1 MPRREK
7 QAGWG
12 DGGREAGAA
21 PFTARDPR
29 RGWHTPVDNRVGAGG
44 PQDPECKCVRISRC
58 RARSAA
64 LPISPP
70 TLLFAVSFPS
80 QLNFVLGAARALHVL
95 RALADAH
102 LPPSPQR
109 RVRLLSCSLA
119 ARPETWR
126 FSVSLLDHRARP
138 RQPHSASHR
147 AGLAASTLSPCVCS
161 QPGDHRQSPKSRS
174 GPGTPLLRPRRWFL
188 VKVES

>member
-7 QAGWG
+7 QAGRR

-64 LPISPP
+64 LRISPQ

-80 QLNFVLGAARALHVL
+80 QLNFVLQAARALHVL

-109 RVRLLSCSLA
+109 RASPQLLPRGTARNLALPSLP
-119 ARPETWR
+119 ARPPR
-126 FSVSLLDHRARP
+126 PP
-138 RQPHSASHR
+138 RQPRSASHR

>member
-7 QAGWG
+7 QAGRG

-64 LPISPP
+64 LPISPQ

-109 RVRLLSCSLA
+109 RASPQLLPRGTARNLALLSLP
-119 ARPETWR
+119 ARPPRPPARGSRALPLTGL
-126 FSVSLLDHRARP
+126 VSLPPPLVLASAHSQATTDSLRNLDRVP
-138 RQPHSASHR
+138 GLLCCDP
-147 AGLAASTLSPCVCS
+147 AGGFC
-161 QPGDHRQSPKSRS
+161 
-174 GPGTPLLRPRRWFL
+174 
-188 VKVES
+188 

>member
-7 QAGWG
+7 QAGRG

-64 LPISPP
+64 LPISPQ
-70 TLLFAVSFPS
+70 TLLFPVSFPS
-80 QLNFVLGAARALHVL
+80 QLNFVLGAARALHAL

-109 RVRLLSCSLA
+109 RCVSSAAPSRHGQKPGASQSPCSTTA
-119 ARPETWR
+119 PARGSRALPLTGL
-126 FSVSLLDHRARP
+126 VSLPPPLVLASAHSQATTDSLRNLDRVP
-138 RQPHSASHR
+138 GLLCCDP
-147 AGLAASTLSPCVCS
+147 AG
-161 QPGDHRQSPKSRS
+161 GF
-174 GPGTPLLRPRRWFL
+174 W
-188 VKVES
+188 